1 MNIMRIGRNVTI
13 IAFLLSLLF
22 HASTI
27 IYIFMQKKAHSFA
40 NTIEQKEEE
49 LKNLQKKDGWVE
61 TKARASNFGAPVFFQ
76 DEPSF
81 AKASS
86 SAEAT
91 AGTSAKTTADT
102 PQEDQEQT
110 LEQSAAVSQQ
120 DSSDIDDGRSSQEE
134 DFQVPI
140 AQDMTDKNAL
150 SLQQLTQKSDPSH
163 SVRKRVPGKK
173 RTRTKKSA
181 QQTSATTTSAGPK
194 PPLSLAQLT
203 QGFMNHIKD
212 EGKYSVSMLGR
223 KSGTPS
229 AEQLKYERYLE
240 KLGWCLQNSYN
251 INNDRCPPIT
261 QDTTVHVFL
270 ALNRDGSVKDLGL
283 AKSSGNIH
291 LDQFTLFVFRDA
303 GTSFPPVPQH
313 LPNDPFAITYV
324 ISVAAT
330 NDKNL
335 RFYTR

>member
-27 IYIFMQKKAHSFA
+27 IYIFMQKKANSFS

-49 LKNLQKKDGWVE
+49 LKNLQKTDPWVE

-76 DEPSF
+76 DEPAS

-86 SAEAT
+86 VVK
-91 AGTSAKTTADT
+91 TSADTTADIPEEHQEQAFEQSIAL
-102 PQEDQEQT
+102 PQENSINTADEP
-110 LEQSAAVSQQ
+110 L
-120 DSSDIDDGRSSQEE
+120 SQEE

-140 AQDMTDKNAL
+140 AQDMADKNAL
-150 SLQQLTQKSDPSH
+150 SLQSLTQSDPSRF
-163 SVRKRVPGKK
+163 VKKRVPRKK
-173 RTRTKKSA
+173 RTRAKKTTL
-181 QQTSATTTSAGPK
+181 QATTATTSTGPK

-203 QGFMNHIKD
+203 QGFMNHIRD

-251 INNDRCPPIT
+251 INNDRCPPIA

-303 GTSFPPVPQH
+303 GTSFPPVPH
-313 LPNDPFAITYV
+313 YLPNDPFAITYV